1 MSRRLEAVL
10 DEASLEAWAE
20 AAGRVAAGRGTLV
33 ALRGPLGAGKTT
45 FVRAAFSGAGAAR
58 PARSPTY
65 TLHHPHR
72 LPEGGRAHHVDL
84 YRIGSPRELD
94 DLGWEDLLASDEAV
108 FVEWAERAGGR
119 LPEDRWEI
127 ALAFEGAGERRRIEA
142 RALGRAPD
150 LPALPSAAGA
160 ESGTSVAAASGES
173 TAGASGE
180 SAAGPS
186 PESAAGARSAAPEG
200 TC

>member
-20 AAGRVAAGRGTLV
+20 AAGRAAAGRAMLV

-45 FVRAAFSGAGAAR
+45 FVRAAFRGAGAAR

-72 LPEGGRAHHVDL
+72 LREGGRAHHVDL

-127 ALAFEGAGERRRIEA
+127 ELAFEDAGERRRLEA

-150 LPALPSAAGA
+150 LPALPSPAGA
-160 ESGTSVAAASGES
+160 EC
-173 TAGASGE
+173 GASGE
-180 SAAGPS
+180 AAEGVPAAGT
-186 PESAAGARSAAPEG
+186 RSAAPEG